1 MDEVAGEAAVEQ
13 AVTLTDAEP
22 AAATAGMGPVE
33 HGERYAV
40 MDVLRGFALFGVLA
54 ANMRSFNLPLSIYGT
69 PEAVFHGRA
78 DFWAQ
83 SLLNIF
89 IAGKFY
95 TLFAFLF
102 GLGFA
107 IQMTR
112 AQARSAGTKKF
123 PWFYLRRLSALA
135 LFGLVHGLFIWN
147 GDILLAYSIGG
158 FWLFWFRKAKRKT
171 VEIWAAT
178 LWGLLFSL
186 LVTAW
191 VLARVN
197 SAALG
202 HINLGGGGPPPDMA
216 AARQVIDVYAHSH
229 LLGVVRETMLEWTGG
244 MPPSRLH
251 PRLWMVHTLAQ
262 AGVLGTISVAIF
274 LLGLWVW
281 RKGALENLGAWRPR
295 LARVCAWTL
304 PLGVALEI
312 VVETVPHYFSVHAKV
327 PTVGDL
333 FFNLAGVFG
342 VPILACGYATAMALL
357 FTSER
362 WQRAVLWLAPVGRMA
377 LTNYLSQSIVCVAFY
392 SGIITGL
399 YGRVGPAWDMVATV
413 VLYAAQVF
421 FSRWWL
427 GRYRFG
433 PAEWLWRAMT
443 YGRRPQMRI
452 AG

>member
-1 MDEVAGEAAVEQ
+1 
-13 AVTLTDAEP
+13 
-22 AAATAGMGPVE
+22 
-33 HGERYAV
+33 
-40 MDVLRGFALFGVLA
+40 
-54 ANMRSFNLPLSIYGT
+54 
-69 PEAVFHGRA
+69 
-78 DFWAQ
+78 
-83 SLLNIF
+83 
-89 IAGKFY
+89 
-95 TLFAFLF
+95 
-102 GLGFA
+102 
-107 IQMTR
+107 
-112 AQARSAGTKKF
+112 
-123 PWFYLRRLSALA
+123 
-135 LFGLVHGLFIWN
+135 
-147 GDILLAYSIGG
+147 
-158 FWLFWFRKAKRKT
+158 
-171 VEIWAAT
+171 
-178 LWGLLFSL
+178 
-186 LVTAW
+186 
-191 VLARVN
+191 
-197 SAALG
+197 
-202 HINLGGGGPPPDMA
+202 
-216 AARQVIDVYAHSH
+216 
-229 LLGVVRETMLEWTGG
+229 
-244 MPPSRLH
+244 
-251 PRLWMVHTLAQ
+251 MVHTLAQ

-281 RKGALENLGAWRPR
+281 RKGALENLVAWRPR

-327 PTVGDL
+327 PTGGDL